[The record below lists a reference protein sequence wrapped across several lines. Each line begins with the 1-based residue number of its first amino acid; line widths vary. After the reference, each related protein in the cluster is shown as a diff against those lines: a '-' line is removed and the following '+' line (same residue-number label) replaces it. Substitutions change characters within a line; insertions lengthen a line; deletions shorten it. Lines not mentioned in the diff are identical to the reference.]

1 MEQKIKQRK
10 IWIAAAAGVALLAVI
25 IGGLAALRGGK
36 DPVYRSIKIV
46 ELEGGVSI
54 DRDGVGTLA
63 AAENMNLVSGDRV
76 ATGEAAYVVLCLDTD
91 KYVML
96 GESGAM
102 RVVAEGDG
110 QSGKTS
116 ISLEGGSVLSDIRNP
131 LSEGSSYEIA
141 TPNATMSVR
150 GTVFEVRKDKEDG
163 GNISVL
169 VYDGRVAVAPGGS
182 TEELMYNAGEYT
194 VFTDSPVPEIL
205 VERGTVSAEVLDER
219 VLEQLRN
226 IHTEGRTLNVGNV
239 ELDVAAN
246 VTAAPEATAAPA
258 VTAAPAPEATAEP
271 TIEPTA
277 VPEATVTPAPAATR
291 MPAVTATPVPAAPTQ
306 MPAAT
311 AAPTP
316 TTVPAVTAA
325 PAPTAVPTVT
335 EAPAP
340 TTVPAATPA
349 PDMEEE
355 DEEDEPEATAEPTP
369 VPTAVPTP
377 EPTAEPTPAPTAAPT
392 PEPTAEPTPAPT
404 AVPTPEPTAT
414 PTPVPTAA
422 PTPVPTAVPTPEP
435 TAAPTP
441 APTAVP
447 TPVPTA
453 EPTPEPTAV
462 PTPAPTAEPTPE
474 PTKSPVPPQEG
485 YCRVTYEIPYVL
497 VSGKEPE
504 NASEAESIMQPLFFA
519 CGDVKK
525 GDLAWKQGDVKVDCI
540 PNRAEVQKLGLKF
553 VGWFRKDGYE
563 WNFSLDAVMESMT
576 LYPAWKDKYG
586 NLYKVRVSEEL
597 GVCYSIKEGAAV
609 SPSPEPSE
617 QPAASP
623 SPAPSEG
630 PTGSPSPAPSDRPAG
645 ES

>member
-25 IGGLAALRGGK
+25 IAGLAALRGGK

-194 VFTDSPVPEIL
+194 VFTDSSVPEIL

-258 VTAAPAPEATAEP
+258 VTATPAPEATAEP

-277 VPEATVTPAPAATR
+277 VPEATVTPAPAATAAPAPTR
-291 MPAVTATPVPAAPTQ
+291 MPAVTATAVPAAPTQ

-316 TTVPAVTAA
+316 TTVPAVTEA
-325 PAPTAVPTVT
+325 PVPTTVPAVT

-340 TTVPAATPA
+340 TTVPAATPV

-355 DEEDEPEATAEPTP
+355 DEEDEPEATADR
-369 VPTAVPTP
+369 
-377 EPTAEPTPAPTAAPT
+377 
-392 PEPTAEPTPAPT
+392 
-404 AVPTPEPTAT
+404 
-414 PTPVPTAA
+414 
-422 PTPVPTAVPTPEP
+422 
-435 TAAPTP
+435 
-441 APTAVP
+441 
-447 TPVPTA
+447 
-453 EPTPEPTAV
+453 
-462 PTPAPTAEPTPE
+462 
-474 PTKSPVPPQEG
+474 KSV
-485 YCRVTYEIPYVL
+485 V
-497 VSGKEPE
+497 
-504 NASEAESIMQPLFFA
+504 
-519 CGDVKK
+519 
-525 GDLAWKQGDVKVDCI
+525 
-540 PNRAEVQKLGLKF
+540 
-553 VGWFRKDGYE
+553 
-563 WNFSLDAVMESMT
+563 
-576 LYPAWKDKYG
+576 
-586 NLYKVRVSEEL
+586 
-597 GVCYSIKEGAAV
+597 
-609 SPSPEPSE
+609 
-617 QPAASP
+617 
-623 SPAPSEG
+623 
-630 PTGSPSPAPSDRPAG
+630 
-645 ES
+645 

>member
-25 IGGLAALRGGK
+25 IAGLAALRGGN

-271 TIEPTA
+271 TA
-277 VPEATVTPAPAATR
+277 VPEATVTPAPAAPAPTR
-291 MPAVTATPVPAAPTQ
+291 VPAVTATPVPAAPTQ

-325 PAPTAVPTVT
+325 PAPTTVPAVT

-369 VPTAVPTP
+369 EPTAVPTP
-377 EPTAEPTPAPTAAPT
+377 EPTAVPTPEPTAVPTPAPTAAPT
-392 PEPTAEPTPAPT
+392 PE
-404 AVPTPEPTAT
+404 
-414 PTPVPTAA
+414 
-422 PTPVPTAVPTPEP
+422 PTAVPTPEP

-447 TPVPTA
+447 TPEPTA
-453 EPTPEPTAV
+453 EPTPAPTAV

-609 SPSPEPSE
+609 SPSPAPSE

-630 PTGSPSPAPSDRPAG
+630 PTGSPSPAPSEQPAG

>member
-25 IGGLAALRGGK
+25 IAGLAALRGGK

-194 VFTDSPVPEIL
+194 VFTDSSVPEIL
-205 VERGTVSAEVLDER
+205 VERGTVSAEVLDEQ

-246 VTAAPEATAAPA
+246 VTVAPEATAAPA
-258 VTAAPAPEATAEP
+258 VTATPAPEATAEP

-277 VPEATVTPAPAATR
+277 VPEATVTPAPAATAAPAPTR

-325 PAPTAVPTVT
+325 PVPTTVPAVT

-377 EPTAEPTPAPTAAPT
+377 EPTA
-392 PEPTAEPTPAPT
+392 
-404 AVPTPEPTAT
+404 
-414 PTPVPTAA
+414 
-422 PTPVPTAVPTPEP
+422 
-435 TAAPTP
+435 APTP
-441 APTAVP
+441 A
-447 TPVPTA
+447 
-453 EPTPEPTAV
+453 PTAV
-462 PTPAPTAEPTPE
+462 PTPAPTAEPMPE

-540 PNRAEVQKLGLKF
+540 PNRAEVQNLGLKF

-563 WNFSLDAVMESMT
+563 WNYSLDAVMESMT

-609 SPSPEPSE
+609 SPSPAPSE
-617 QPAASP
+617 QPVASP